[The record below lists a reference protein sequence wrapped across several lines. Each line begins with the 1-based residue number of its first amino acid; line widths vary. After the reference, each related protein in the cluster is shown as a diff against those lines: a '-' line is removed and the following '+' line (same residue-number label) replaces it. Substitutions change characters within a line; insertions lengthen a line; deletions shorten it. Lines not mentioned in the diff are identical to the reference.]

1 MESSA
6 VVETLQIAKH
16 DERGRRIADAQEK
29 EALIT
34 GYAASGMTQRAF
46 AQREG
51 INPFTF
57 AGWLRQRRMVA
68 AAKPPEPAPS
78 VVPRFV
84 ELGFPR
90 AVVGFGLEVVLP
102 DGLMVRGSDPKQLA
116 VLVRR
121 LR

>member
-1 MESSA
+1 MKSCA

-29 EALIT
+29 EALMA
-34 GYAASGMTQRAF
+34 GYATSGMTQRAF

-57 AGWLRQRRMVA
+57 AGWLREKRLAQ
-68 AAKPPEPAPS
+68 AKQAVS
-78 VVPRFV
+78 GGQRFV

-90 AVVGFGLEVVLP
+90 VAPGFCLEVVLP
-102 DGLMVRGSDPKQLA
+102 DGLIVRGSEAKPMAAL
-116 VLVRR
+116 
-121 LR
+121 LRGLR

>member
-1 MESSA
+1 MKSSA
-6 VVETLQIAKH
+6 AVETLQIAKH

-29 EALIT
+29 EALMT

-57 AGWLRQRRMVA
+57 AGWLRQKRLAQRE
-68 AAKPPEPAPS
+68 AKPPGDGQ
-78 VVPRFV
+78 RFV

-90 AVVGFGLEVVLP
+90 VAAGFCLEAVLP
-102 DGLMVRGSDPKQLA
+102 DGLIVRGSEAKQLA
-116 VLVRR
+116 VLIRG

>member
-1 MESSA
+1 MKSSA
-6 VVETLQIAKH
+6 VVETLEIAKH
-16 DERGRRIADAQEK
+16 DERGRRSADAQEK
-29 EALIT
+29 EALMT

-57 AGWLRQRRMVA
+57 AGWLRQKRLA
-68 AAKPPEPAPS
+68 QAEAKPPS
-78 VVPRFV
+78 GGQRFM

-90 AVVGFGLEVVLP
+90 VAVGYCLEVVLP
-102 DGLMVRGSDPKQLA
+102 DGLIVRGSEAKPLA
-116 VLVRR
+116 ALVRG

>member
-1 MESSA
+1 MKSSA
-6 VVETLQIAKH
+6 VVETLQLAKH

-29 EALIT
+29 EALLT

-57 AGWLRQRRMVA
+57 AGWLRQKRLA
-68 AAKPPEPAPS
+68 QAQAKEPPIGG
-78 VVPRFV
+78 PRFV
-84 ELGFPR
+84 
-90 AVVGFGLEVVLP
+90 EVVLP
-102 DGLMVRGSDPKQLA
+102 DGLIVRGSEARPLA
-116 VLVRR
+116 ALVRG

>member
-1 MESSA
+1 MKSSA

-29 EALIT
+29 EALMV

-57 AGWLRQRRMVA
+57 AGWLRQKRLA
-68 AAKPPEPAPS
+68 EAKPTPS
-78 VVPRFV
+78 GGQRFM
-84 ELGFPR
+84 ELGFSR
-90 AVVGFGLEVVLP
+90 VAVSGHPIPARTGEGVVQNQPL
-102 DGLMVRGSDPKQLA
+102 
-116 VLVRR
+116 
-121 LR
+121 

>member
-1 MESSA
+1 MKSSA

-29 EALIT
+29 EALMA
-34 GYAASGMTQRAF
+34 GYATSGMTQRAF

-57 AGWLRQRRMVA
+57 AGWLREKRLAQAKQA
-68 AAKPPEPAPS
+68 AS
-78 VVPRFV
+78 VGQRFV

-90 AVVGFGLEVVLP
+90 VAPGFCLEVVLP
-102 DGLMVRGSDPKQLA
+102 DGLIVRGSEAKAMAAL
-116 VLVRR
+116 
-121 LR
+121 LRGLR

>member
-1 MESSA
+1 MKSSS

-29 EALIT
+29 EALMA

-46 AQREG
+46 SQREG

-57 AGWLRQRRMVA
+57 AGWLRQKRLA
-68 AAKPPEPAPS
+68 EAKPTS
-78 VVPRFV
+78 SGGQRFV
-84 ELGFPR
+84 ELGLPR
-90 AVVGFGLEVVLP
+90 VASGFCLEVVLP
-102 DGLMVRGSDPKQLA
+102 DGLIVRGSEAKQLA
-116 VLVRR
+116 ALVRG

>member
-1 MESSA
+1 MKSSA

-29 EALIT
+29 EALMA

-46 AQREG
+46 SLREG

-57 AGWLRQRRMVA
+57 AGWLRQKRLA
-68 AAKPPEPAPS
+68 QAETKPTAG
-78 VVPRFV
+78 VGQRFV
-84 ELGFPR
+84 ELGFPKVESGFSLE
-90 AVVGFGLEVVLP
+90 AVMP
-102 DGLMVRGSDPKQLA
+102 DGLIVRGSEAKQVAALI
-116 VLVRR
+116 RG

>member
-1 MESSA
+1 MKSSA

-16 DERGRRIADAQEK
+16 DERGRRIADAQER
-29 EALIT
+29 EALMA

-68 AAKPPEPAPS
+68 AATPPAPS

-90 AVVGFGLEVVLP
+90 AAVGFGLEVVLP
-102 DGLMVRGSDPKQLA
+102 DGLIVRGSDAKQLA